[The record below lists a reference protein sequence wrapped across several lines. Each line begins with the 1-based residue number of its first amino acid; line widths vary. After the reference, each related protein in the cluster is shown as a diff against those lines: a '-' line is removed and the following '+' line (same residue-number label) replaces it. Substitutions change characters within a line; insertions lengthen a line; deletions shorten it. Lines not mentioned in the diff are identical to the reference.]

1 MSILRGLALGVLA
14 VAFVATVPGTARA
27 DDITAPTKSKKD
39 KGKGGGTSVPEISS
53 TGAYGLI
60 TLLVGGTV
68 LLSTRRRKP
77 VA

>member
-1 MSILRGLALGVLA
+1 MSILRSLALTLFA
-14 VAFVATVPGTARA
+14 VAFVAAVPGTARG
-27 DDITAPTKSKKD
+27 DDVTAPTKSK

-68 LLSTRRRKP
+68 LLSTRRRKS
-77 VA
+77 AA